1 MDAQLKKVWVEA
13 LRSGEY
19 KQGKGMLYRPE
30 ETHCC
35 LGVLCKVAGKGSY
48 SEGEVNLDGG
58 YFWLDGIFPDGIRT
72 FVNMNDHQGKSFNE
86 IADYI
91 EANL

>member
-48 SEGEVNLDGG
+48 SEGLSDEQSIVQIDSVL
-58 YFWLDGIFPDGIRT
+58 
-72 FVNMNDHQGKSFNE
+72 
-86 IADYI
+86 
-91 EANL
+91 